1 MNIESLN
8 KTIMR
13 KTVLL
18 ICLFVG
24 ILTSMAQESKSAKFM
39 LLVHSDKNQMTE
51 MSSKHQKEHIQKVGA
66 YIGELAK
73 SGKLIDAQPL
83 AMEGALV
90 TAHDGKVDQKK
101 LTIANK
107 AIAGYYIIQAKGLEE
122 AIAIAKADP
131 RFEANGWKLE
141 VRPIKQV
148 SGIN

>member
-1 MNIESLN
+1 MSIESLH

-18 ICLFVG
+18 MCLLAG
-24 ILTSMAQESKSAKFM
+24 TLTSMAQETESAKFM
-39 LLVHSDKNQMTE
+39 FLVHSDKNQMTE
-51 MSSKHQKEHIQKVGA
+51 MSAQHQKEHIQKVGA
-66 YIGELAK
+66 YIGDLAK

-83 AMEGALV
+83 TMEGELISAK
-90 TAHDGKVDQKK
+90 DGKVSQKK
-101 LTIANK
+101 LTIANQ
-107 AIAGYYIIQAKGLEE
+107 AIAGYYVVKAKDMDE

-131 RFEANGWKLE
+131 RFEENGWKLE